1 RIPDAVTV
9 DLKKV
14 VNTSTLVN
22 MGKGRKGNHEPL
34 PSIHLIE
41 NEVDRQQQ
49 GKDGHH
55 LIDTNLV
62 IMGKGTNVLLGSDD
76 LMEDLSKRT
85 DIEKIDDPSVVPT
98 PRPVS
103 TPLPTPL
110 PTPNP
115 NPTPN

>member
-49 GKDGHH
+49 GKDGRH

-76 LMEDLSKRT
+76 LMEDLSTRT
-85 DIEKIDDPSVVPT
+85 DIEKLDPVPT
-98 PRPVS
+98 PQPAS
-103 TPLPTPL
+103 SPLPTPL